1 MGKFTDK
8 LSRFMYGRYGADQ
21 LYIALFVLYFVVL
34 VINMFTR
41 FWIVD
46 VLMWVILAW
55 LIFRT
60 FSRNIYKRQ
69 RENEIFLKF
78 WNPIQSELSLLF
90 RRIREIRTHRFRK
103 CPHCKTVLRLPRKRG
118 KNVVRCPRCQTRFQ
132 VRVFL

>member
-21 LYIALFVLYFVVL
+21 LYVALFVLYFVVL

-41 FWIVD
+41 SWIVD
-46 VLMWVILAW
+46 VLMWAILVW

>member
-1 MGKFTDK
+1 
-8 LSRFMYGRYGADQ
+8 MYGRYGADQ

-41 FWIVD
+41 SWIVD
-46 VLMWVILAW
+46 VLMWAILVW

-78 WNPIQSELSLLF
+78 WNPIQSEFSLFF

-103 CPHCKTVLRLPRKRG
+103 CPHCKAVLRLPRKRG
-118 KNVVRCPRCQTRFQ
+118 KNTVRCPRCQTRFQ
-132 VRVFL
+132 VRVFF